1 MNKKCLYT
9 KKIQSF
15 NLIITRFSLFFR
27 VKSEPIANSNGWKCS
42 SDFWPGPRMATTAL
56 WPSTEA
62 WEAPHAFPTGGCGLC
77 AVKKRTVRRAARA
90 QLFLCYLCP
99 TTFSFYR
106 LKPRSTCMF
115 YISITDNKQEQMSR
129 LVNLV
134 QFFFS
139 LFLGL
144 CQLKLPSGLTF
155 TVSRLIYWIV
165 LWVAVNSDVLSTLL
179 MCVKELLA
187 SASHIIQ
194 HQH

>member
-1 MNKKCLYT
+1 MEMLFRLLAGTQDGHSSSRAFHRSLGSTSCL
-9 KKIQSF
+9 S
-15 NLIITRFSLFFR
+15 SGR
-27 VKSEPIANSNGWKCS
+27 V
-42 SDFWPGPRMATTAL
+42 WPLHCQKTDGM
-56 WPSTEA
+56 SCYES
-62 WEAPHAFPTGGCGLC
+62 
-77 AVKKRTVRRAARA
+77 AAI
-90 QLFLCYLCP
+90 LCYLCP

-115 YISITDNKQEQMSR
+115 YISITDNKQKQKSR

-144 CQLKLPSGLTF
+144 CQLKLPSSLTF

-179 MCVKELLA
+179 VRVK
-187 SASHIIQ
+187 
-194 HQH
+194 